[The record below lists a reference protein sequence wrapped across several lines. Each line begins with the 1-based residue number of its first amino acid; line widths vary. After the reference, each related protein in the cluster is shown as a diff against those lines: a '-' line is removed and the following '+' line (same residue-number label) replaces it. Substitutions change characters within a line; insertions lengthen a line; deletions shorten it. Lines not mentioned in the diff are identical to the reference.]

1 MHAASPDSL
10 YFLLLHAVMSP
21 DLREAVLREALE
33 FIRTHTSPACNSLR
47 AMLRRIPV
55 HGFRDGTRAPTARLL
70 PLVLGALEK
79 QQALWQLVL
88 PVWLESRAQLRGA
101 VESFLATKGLATE
114 SDSIAYGF
122 VGTWSIAARDQAVDE
137 FVAQHPDS
145 DRDEVGLMMS
155 CCIRK
160 VPAPGDGLPEA
171 FGEEQAEP
179 QTEPSDLQPSVDAL
193 PTAWQAWVDELRQL
207 PADAPEWAAIGSL
220 VDAIQTVAEEKQ
232 KQREAGWQQLE
243 AAIAGLIENAGEAL
257 RYFEFSDVPSWS
269 AQRCSSERAQHLAE
283 KVDELSKLLLEHGE
297 LLARR
302 PTTVG
307 ERRQLEETVGVL
319 EEQILQL
326 YATLSAELCETTP
339 PSQPPPGQDGCPIP
353 PSGEP
358 GEPGAHGSPP
368 GTTATGTAAP
378 QDMQASDTQPSGSL
392 GAGEPE
398 TTPQGEAQQAPE
410 ESGQQI
416 VPTVDAGGV
425 IPKDVGM
432 PQATEVC
439 SWPQVDAEQPEQQD
453 EAAPASFTEA
463 CELCSSAEAAR
474 ALQVDDSQ
482 SNWSLFLAALVAEDD
497 LPGAYWLA
505 RSLAAT
511 QVVPAVP
518 DWLVAAAQGARW
530 LCSDSDA
537 LAVDLLQITTGQAP
551 PADDAQAMIGLA
563 AALRPVL
570 IAPATGLLGWLKAPE
585 CCPAARDLVAA
596 INDFAK
602 LGVSLHPEDVQ
613 GAAGAQQREAAIAEA
628 ARRAARW
635 LEEAP
640 RTRPKYKRAADV
652 WRHLVET
659 RGEIHAMLL
668 PVTRDER
675 GKAESVRELVNQW
688 SARDYVMS
696 RINEIDQRLV
706 GWKARQIDGA
716 AREHLCRDIDQACA
730 IARHWCDLIKR
741 EQELATRGD
750 WLFQQAMRLRANV
763 LASLPAV
770 EAALQETSSAAGQP
784 LLKAATRLL
793 QRALWE
799 LRELLNL
806 PAPETPAEFASK
818 PSHTWPYTPSDSLY
832 SALAKRLLALP
843 EIELGDDGLPSP
855 EGLAR
860 IASTLRD
867 ASAAGRSLE
876 SAFGFWLEK
885 QDYRF
890 TEAILDILEKG
901 NDTTSLRRRY
911 YDALTGSVAALREDK
926 ERTVSEVEQSLLDG
940 VISEEQ
946 RAEHLHVIDTM
957 HEDEV
962 RAFGPRYEQLHQ
974 VRQRLAEAREARRRQ
989 VQARWEALSERLER
1003 SSTPHETRDQIKN
1016 IVEALLARGDTR
1028 VVDEYLAQIEEDLDA
1043 GREPNTDVAVPRPAR
1058 YPLEEFISA
1067 IEGIEAWLEHSR
1079 GLTRVAAAI
1088 RQGRPKPP
1096 LSLVLPTPR
1105 LREAADAI
1113 EAWGQLKHE
1122 GLPENLFLHNLRV
1135 VLRYLGFGFSTDVH
1149 TPLIVHYRGSG
1160 CAHVEA
1166 TMSALGS
1173 ARPVPQFGSAA
1184 QNHYDV
1190 VCLWE
1195 RPSADTIAARLR
1207 ELRLCSHTVLV
1218 FYLGR
1223 LTARERRDVTRVSRQ
1238 STLALAVL
1246 DETLLVFL
1254 AQERDSRLPA
1264 FLRCALPFGA
1274 LIPYTPFQAGDVP
1287 PEMFYGREAMVREL
1301 QLPAGSCLVY
1311 GGRQLGK
1318 SALLRHVQRL
1328 FHQPEREQ
1336 HAWIENTKQVFE
1348 PRGGKGTEHIWRVL
1362 RDGFRRQG
1370 LLPPRARTDSP
1381 DSIRQL
1387 LLDAMREVPQRR
1399 VLVMFDEAD
1408 EFLDADAREGFPVV
1422 GALRDLM
1429 TETQRRF
1436 KVVFAGL
1443 HNVQRFQGIPNQ
1455 PLAHFGT
1462 PICVG
1467 PLEPSAA
1474 ERLVREPLETLGY
1487 RFPKDDGNATVLR
1500 ILSYTNYHPGL
1511 IQLFCQELLVAL
1523 HKRTGM
1529 ALPPYT
1535 IEQSDVEGVY
1545 RRPEV
1550 RERIRERFDW
1560 TLALDV
1566 RYQAVAWALIVDQ
1579 MKARDSYARPY
1590 TAGAILQMVREWWPN
1605 GFANV
1610 SIEELRGGVLEEMV
1624 GLGVLVRNSQGHYR
1638 LRSPNLVRLMGTE
1651 DDIEDRLLELASRE
1665 APKPSDSDSH
1675 HAVLVEEGQRYSPL
1689 TYAQERALN
1698 LARSGVGLMFASSAQ
1713 GAGLLQQA
1721 LRRLAPEGPEGE
1733 VLWHEAPVWII
1744 DGEAF
1749 CQWMAAKME
1758 AIGRAKRVLFSYQL
1772 AGRRAQELER
1782 FVCQVLE
1789 FAARRRPSGPLVRVL
1804 LVFDP
1809 PSTWAWLSLPDPV
1822 RQDLEDR
1829 ADAVVSPQQWNRLGL
1844 QRRLEEQD
1852 RLASEQVCHAV
1863 LEATGGWP
1871 MLLDSLFD
1879 RCGTHSDVR
1888 PTAEAI
1894 SRELSD
1900 PASELATSFRRALGL
1915 DNNDLIERVLRFIA
1929 QEGEVTADLVTPTLV
1944 GGEPPLTEQECRRA
1958 TEFLARMGCVA
1969 RRGDV
1974 IVADRI
1980 VAKVLGLR

>member
-1 MHAASPDSL
+1 MHAASPDSA
-10 YFLLLHAVMSP
+10 YFLRLHAVMPP
-21 DLREAVLREALE
+21 DLRESVLRRAIE
-33 FIRTHTSPACNSLR
+33 FSKTHTSPACNTFKAILR
-47 AMLRRIPV
+47 KIPV
-55 HGFRDGTRAPTARLL
+55 SGYREGSRAPTPVAL
-70 PLVLGALEK
+70 PSVLYVVER
-79 QQALWQLVL
+79 QQGLWQFVL
-88 PVWLESRAQLRGA
+88 PVWLESRTELSAA
-101 VESFLATKGLATE
+101 VESFLAAKGFAVE
-114 SDSIAYGF
+114 STSIANGF
-122 VGTWSIAARDQAVDE
+122 TGTWSIAARDQAVDE
-137 FVAQHPDS
+137 FLAQHPDC
-145 DRDEVGLMMS
+145 DRNEAGLMMS

-160 VPAPGDGLPEA
+160 VPVPGDGLPEA
-171 FGEEQAEP
+171 LGEGQMVP
-179 QTEPSDLQPSVDAL
+179 QSESSDVPASADAL
-193 PTAWQAWVDELRQL
+193 PEAWQAWVDELRQL

-220 VDAIQTVAEEKQ
+220 VDAIQAVAEEKRT
-232 KQREAGWQQLE
+232 QREASWHQLE
-243 AAIAGLIENAGEAL
+243 AAIAGLIENAGDAL

-269 AQRCSSERAQHLAE
+269 AQHCSADRAQHLAE
-283 KVDELSKLLLEHGE
+283 KAGE
-297 LLARR
+297 LGVLLHELDDLRARR
-302 PTTVG
+302 PATVG
-307 ERRQLEETVGVL
+307 ERRQLEESIRVL

-326 YATLSAELCETTP
+326 HAALSAELGEVSP
-339 PSQPPPGQDGCPIP
+339 PPQPPQGHD
-353 PSGEP
+353 
-358 GEPGAHGSPP
+358 GSPVP
-368 GTTATGTAAP
+368 ATEQPVKTASEGSLLDATPTETAP
-378 QDMQASDTQPSGSL
+378 QDGEAVDVQPAGSVVAQVPETASQDQPQQPPEE
-392 GAGEPE
+392 AGEQLP
-398 TTPQGEAQQAPE
+398 PAADAAGL
-410 ESGQQI
+410 
-416 VPTVDAGGV
+416 VPTEAE
-425 IPKDVGM
+425 M
-432 PQATEVC
+432 PQRPEACSCPEVT
-439 SWPQVDAEQPEQQD
+439 VGQPEQRGEAVPAPPIKLRQPCSSV
-453 EAAPASFTEA
+453 EAANSLKVE
-463 CELCSSAEAAR
+463 
-474 ALQVDDSQ
+474 DSPN
-482 SNWSLFLAALVAEDD
+482 NWSLFLAALVAEDD

-505 RSLAAT
+505 RSLAAA
-511 QVVPAVP
+511 QVVPAAP
-518 DWLVAAAQGARW
+518 DWLLAAAQGARW
-530 LCSDSDA
+530 LSSDSDA

-585 CCPAARDLVAA
+585 CCPVARDLVAA

-613 GAAGAQQREAAIAEA
+613 GAAGTQQREAAIAEA
-628 ARRAARW
+628 ARSAARW

-652 WRHLVET
+652 WRHLVDA

-675 GKAESVRELVNQW
+675 GKAEAVRELVNQW

-696 RINEIDQRLV
+696 RINDIDQRLV

-716 AREHLCRDIDQACA
+716 AREHLCRDIDQACT

-750 WLFQQAMRLRANV
+750 WLSQQAMRLRANV

-770 EAALQETSSAAGQP
+770 EAALAETSSAAGQP
-784 LLKAATRLL
+784 LLKAAARLL

-799 LRELLNL
+799 LRQLLNL
-806 PAPETPAEFASK
+806 PAPEAPAELACK
-818 PSHTWPYTPSDSLY
+818 PSHAWPYTPSDSLY
-832 SALAKRLLALP
+832 SALARRLLALP
-843 EIELGDDGLPSP
+843 EIDLGDDGLPSP
-855 EGLAR
+855 EGLAQ
-860 IASTLRD
+860 IAPTLRD

-876 SAFGFWLEK
+876 SAFGLWLEK

-890 TEAILDILEKG
+890 AEAILGILEKG
-901 NDTTSLRRRY
+901 TDTTVLRRRY
-911 YDALTGSVAALREDK
+911 CDTLAGSVAALREDK
-926 ERTVSEVEQSLLDG
+926 ERTVSEVEQCLLDG
-940 VISEEQ
+940 VISEEE
-946 RAEHLHVIDTM
+946 RAEHLHVIETI

-962 RAFGPRYEQLHQ
+962 RDFGPRHEQLHQ
-974 VRQRLAEAREARRRQ
+974 VRQRLAKARENRLRQ
-989 VQARWEALSERLER
+989 AQARWEGLSERLDK
-1003 SSTPHETRDQIKN
+1003 SGTPREVREQIRGT
-1016 IVEALLARGDTR
+1016 VEASLARGDTR

-1043 GREPNTDVAVPRPAR
+1043 GREPSADVAVPRQAR
-1058 YPLEEFISA
+1058 YPLEEFMGA
-1067 IEGIEAWLEHSR
+1067 IEGIESWLESSH
-1079 GLTRVAAAI
+1079 GLTRVAATI
-1088 RQGRPKPP
+1088 RQGRPKGP
-1096 LSLVLPTPR
+1096 LSRVLPAPR

-1122 GLPENLFLHNLRV
+1122 DLPENQLLHNVRV

-1149 TPLIVHYRGSG
+1149 APLVVHYRGSG

-1223 LTARERRDVTRVSRQ
+1223 LTARERRDVTRVTRQ
-1238 STLALAVL
+1238 GTLALTVL

-1254 AQERDSRLPA
+1254 AQERDARLPA

-1287 PEMFYGREAMVREL
+1287 PEMFYGRDAMIREL

-1348 PRGGKGTEHIWRVL
+1348 PRGAKGTERIWHVL
-1362 RDGFRRQG
+1362 RDGFRREG
-1370 LLPPRARTDSP
+1370 LLPPRARTDNP

-1387 LLDAMREVPQRR
+1387 VLDAMREVPQRR

-1408 EFLDADAREGFPVV
+1408 EFLDADARDDFRVV

-1467 PLEPSAA
+1467 PLEPAAA
-1474 ERLVREPLETLGY
+1474 EQLVREPLETLGY

-1523 HKRTGM
+1523 HKRTGT

-1605 GFANV
+1605 GFASV

-1675 HAVLVEEGQRYSPL
+1675 HAALTEEGQRYSPL

-1698 LARSGVGLMFASSAQ
+1698 VARSGVGLVFASSAQ
-1713 GAGLLQQA
+1713 GAALLQQA
-1721 LRRLAPEGPEGE
+1721 FRRLAPETPEGE
-1733 VLWHEAPVWII
+1733 MLWHDAPVWII

-1749 CQWMAAKME
+1749 CQWMAAKIE
-1758 AIGRAKRVLFSYQL
+1758 ASGRAKRVLFSYQL
-1772 AGRRAQELER
+1772 ARRRAQELER
-1782 FVCQVLE
+1782 FVQQVLE
-1789 FAARRRPSGPLVRVL
+1789 FSARRRSAPSVRVL
-1804 LVFDP
+1804 LVFDA
-1809 PSTWAWLSLPDPV
+1809 PSTWAWLSLPDSV

-1829 ADAVVSPQQWNRLGL
+1829 SDAVVSPQQWNRIGL

-1852 RLASEQVCHAV
+1852 RLASEQVCQAV

-1871 MLLDSLFD
+1871 MLLDNLFD

-1888 PTAEAI
+1888 PDAEAI

-1900 PASELATSFRRALGL
+1900 PASELATSFRQALGL
-1915 DNNDLIERVLRFIA
+1915 DNNDVVERVLQFIA
-1929 QEGEVTADLVTPTLV
+1929 QEGEVTTDLVTPTLV
-1944 GGEPPLTEQECRRA
+1944 GGEPPLTEEECWRA
-1958 TEFLARMGCVA
+1958 TEFLVRMGCVS
-1969 RRGDV
+1969 RRADAV
-1974 IVADRI
+1974 VADRI